1 MRKTE
6 ERMKVFLSIVAMAVI
21 IFFSSSCSKGGK
33 DMADLILING
43 TIHTLDPARPRAEA
57 VAIRDGRILKVGA
70 AAEVRGLAGKE
81 TRTIDL
87 AGGFVL
93 PGFIDSHTHFLNGGF
108 SLSSIQL
115 RDVRTREEFAAKV
128 AAKVKDLEKGEWVQ
142 NGDWDHEL
150 FTPVELPR
158 REWIDSVSPD
168 NPVCVNRYDG
178 HMVLANSA
186 ALRISGVTKS
196 TPVPP
201 GGEIVKDPKTG
212 EPTGILKDA
221 AADLVYRHIPEP
233 SWREKLKAAEAA
245 LKNAAEHGVTS
256 VHEMADA
263 SSFEVYQQLIR
274 DGKMTAR
281 LYVYIPINDV
291 DIYARLKLK
300 TPFGNDYLKIGG
312 LKGFV
317 DGSLGSATA
326 YFFEPYTDDP
336 KNRGLLAP
344 QMFPEGIMEK
354 RIMEADKA
362 GLQVAIHAIG
372 DRANSLLLD
381 LYEKAAAQ
389 NGPRD
394 RRWRIEHAQHLRPR
408 DIARFGKL
416 GVIASVQPY
425 HAYDDGRWAEK
436 KIGKER
442 VRYTYPFKSLLD
454 GGAVLAFGSD
464 WTVAPLDPVSG
475 IYAAVT
481 RATSDGKNPGG
492 WVPEEKISLDDAIKG
507 YTTGGAYA
515 EFAEKDKGTIRSG
528 KLADIIVLDK
538 DLFKVPAERLMD
550 VKVVLT
556 IVGGKVVHDGR
567 PAPVGRRP

>member
-1 MRKTE
+1 MRNME

-43 TIHTLDPARPRAEA
+43 TIYTLDPARPRAEA

-281 LYVYIPINDV
+281 LYVYIPINEV

-300 TPFGNDYLKIGG
+300 TPFGNDDLKIGG

-336 KNRGLLAP
+336 KTRGLLAP

-354 RIMEADKA
+354 RILEADKA

-381 LYEKAAAQ
+381 LYEKAAAR

-394 RRWRIEHAQHLRPR
+394 RRWRIEHAQHLRPQ

-515 EFAEKDKGTIRSG
+515 EFAEKDKGTIQSG

-538 DLFKVPAERLMD
+538 NLFKIPAEQFMD

-567 PAPVGRRP
+567 PAPAGLRP

>member
-300 TPFGNDYLKIGG
+300 TPFGNDNLKIGG

-538 DLFKVPAERLMD
+538 DLFKVPAEQLMD

>member
-1 MRKTE
+1 
-6 ERMKVFLSIVAMAVI
+6 MKAFRPIVAMAVI
-21 IFFSSSCSKGGK
+21 IFLSNSCSDGGN
-33 DMADLILING
+33 DMADLILMNG
-43 TIHTLDPARPRAEA
+43 TVHTLDPARPRAEA
-57 VAIRDGRILKVGA
+57 VAVRDGRILKVGT

-115 RDVRTREEFAAKV
+115 RDVRTREEFAARV
-128 AAKVKDLEKGEWVQ
+128 AAKVKELDKGEWVQ

-158 REWIDSVSPD
+158 REWIDSVSPE

-186 ALRISGVTKS
+186 ALRIAGVTKS

-201 GGEIVKDPKTG
+201 GGEIVKDLKTR

-221 AADLVYRHIPEP
+221 AADLVSRHIPDP
-233 SWREKLKAAEAA
+233 SWKEKLKAAEAA
-245 LKNAAEHGVTS
+245 LKHAAEHGVTS

-263 SSFEVYQQLIR
+263 SSFEVYQELLR
-274 DGKMTAR
+274 EGKMTAR
-281 LYVYIPINDV
+281 LYVYIPIDDV

-300 TPFGNDYLKIGG
+300 TPFGNDCLKIGG

-317 DGSLGSATA
+317 DGSLGSTTA
-326 YFFEPYTDDP
+326 YFFDPYTDDP
-336 KNRGLLAP
+336 TTSGLLAS

-354 RIMEADKA
+354 RILEADKA
-362 GLQVAIHAIG
+362 GLQIAIHAIG

-394 RRWRIEHAQHLRPR
+394 RRWRIEHAQHLRPQ

-416 GVIASVQPY
+416 GIIASVQPY

-436 KIGKER
+436 RIGKER
-442 VRYTYPFKSLLD
+442 ARTTYPFKSLLE

-464 WTVAPLDPVSG
+464 WTVAPLDPLSG

-481 RATSDGKNPGG
+481 RVTSDGKNPGG
-492 WVPEEKISLDDAIKG
+492 WVPEEKISIEEAIKG

-528 KLADIIVLDK
+528 KLADLVVLDK
-538 DLFKVPAERLMD
+538 DLFKVPAEGLMD
-550 VKVVLT
+550 IKVVLT

-567 PAPVGRRP
+567 LAPAGPRP

>member
-6 ERMKVFLSIVAMAVI
+6 ERMKIFLSIVAMAVI

-43 TIHTLDPARPRAEA
+43 TIHTLDPSRPRAEA

-81 TRTIDL
+81 TRIIDL

-128 AAKVKDLEKGEWVQ
+128 AAKVKNLEKGEWVQ

-221 AADLVYRHIPEP
+221 AADLVFRHIPEP

-336 KNRGLLAP
+336 KNKGLLAP

-381 LYEKAAAQ
+381 LYEKAAAR

-416 GVIASVQPY
+416 GIIASVQPY

-515 EFAEKDKGTIRSG
+515 EFAEKDKGTIQSG

-538 DLFKVPAERLMD
+538 DLFKVPAEQLMD

-567 PAPVGRRP
+567 PAPAARRP

>member
-1 MRKTE
+1 
-6 ERMKVFLSIVAMAVI
+6 MKAFLSIVAMAAI

-43 TIHTLDPARPRAEA
+43 TVHTLDPARPRAEA

-515 EFAEKDKGTIRSG
+515 EFAEKDKGTIQSG

-538 DLFKVPAERLMD
+538 DLFKVPADELMD

>member
-6 ERMKVFLSIVAMAVI
+6 ERMKVFLSIVSIAVI
-21 IFFSSSCSKGGK
+21 VFFSSSCSKGGK

-57 VAIRDGRILKVGA
+57 VAIRDGRIFKVGT

-108 SLSSIQL
+108 SLASIQL

-128 AAKVKDLEKGEWVQ
+128 EDKVKDLEKGEWVQ

-150 FTPVELPR
+150 FTPAELPR

-178 HMVLANSA
+178 HMILANSA
-186 ALRISGVTKS
+186 ALRISGITKS

-221 AADLVYRHIPEP
+221 AADLVFRHIPEP

-281 LYVYIPINDV
+281 LYVYIPINEV

-381 LYEKAAAQ
+381 LYEKAAAR

-538 DLFKVPAERLMD
+538 DLFKVPAEQLMD

>member
-1 MRKTE
+1 
-6 ERMKVFLSIVAMAVI
+6 MKAFQSMIAIAVI
-21 IFFSSSCSKGGK
+21 LFFSSSCSQGGK

-43 TIHTLDPARPRAEA
+43 AIHTLDPAQPRAEA
-57 VAIRDGRILKVGA
+57 VAIRDGRILKVGPVA
-70 AAEVRGLAGKE
+70 DVRGLAGKE
-81 TRTIDL
+81 TQTIDL
-87 AGGFVL
+87 GGSFVL

-108 SLSSIQL
+108 SLASVQL
-115 RDVRTREEFAAKV
+115 RDVRTREEFAARIE
-128 AAKVKDLEKGEWVQ
+128 AKIKDLEKGDWVQ
-142 NGDWDHEL
+142 DGDWDHEL

-158 REWIDSVSPD
+158 REWIDPISPD
-168 NPVCVNRYDG
+168 NPVCVNRYDD
-178 HMVLANSA
+178 HMILANSV
-186 ALRISGVTKS
+186 ALKISGITKS

-201 GGEIVKDPKTG
+201 GGEIVKDPMTG

-221 AADLVYRHIPEP
+221 AADLVFLHVPEP
-233 SWREKLKAAEAA
+233 SWREKLGAAEAA
-245 LKNAAEHGVTS
+245 LRNAAEHGVTS

-263 SSFEVYQQLIR
+263 SSFEVYQQLLR

-281 LYVYIPINDV
+281 LYVYIPISDV
-291 DIYARLKLK
+291 DIYSRLKLK
-300 TPFGNDYLKIGG
+300 TPFGNDDLKIGG

-326 YFFEPYTDDP
+326 SFYEPYTDDP

-372 DRANSLLLD
+372 DRANGLLLD
-381 LYEKAAAQ
+381 LYEKAVAQ

-394 RRWRIEHAQHLRPR
+394 RRWRIEHAQHLRPQ

-436 KIGKER
+436 KIGAER
-442 VRYTYPFKSLLD
+442 IRYTYAFKSLLD
-454 GGAVLAFGSD
+454 GGAVLALGSD
-464 WTVAPLDPVSG
+464 WTVAPLDPISG

-481 RATSDGKNPGG
+481 RATSDRKNPGG
-492 WVPEEKISLDDAIKG
+492 WVPEEKLSLDEAIRG

-515 EFAEKDKGTIRSG
+515 EFAEKDKGTIQSG
-528 KLADIIVLDK
+528 KLADIVVLDK
-538 DLFKVPAERLMD
+538 DLFKVPADEIMD
-550 VKVVLT
+550 AKVVLT
-556 IVGGKVVHDGR
+556 IVGGKIVHDGR
-567 PAPVGRRP
+567 MASAGRRPQGSKNY

>member
-1 MRKTE
+1 
-6 ERMKVFLSIVAMAVI
+6 
-21 IFFSSSCSKGGK
+21 
-33 DMADLILING
+33 
-43 TIHTLDPARPRAEA
+43 
-57 VAIRDGRILKVGA
+57 
-70 AAEVRGLAGKE
+70 
-81 TRTIDL
+81 
-87 AGGFVL
+87 
-93 PGFIDSHTHFLNGGF
+93 
-108 SLSSIQL
+108 
-115 RDVRTREEFAAKV
+115 
-128 AAKVKDLEKGEWVQ
+128 
-142 NGDWDHEL
+142 
-150 FTPVELPR
+150 
-158 REWIDSVSPD
+158 
-168 NPVCVNRYDG
+168 
-178 HMVLANSA
+178 
-186 ALRISGVTKS
+186 
-196 TPVPP
+196 
-201 GGEIVKDPKTG
+201 
-212 EPTGILKDA
+212 
-221 AADLVYRHIPEP
+221 
-233 SWREKLKAAEAA
+233 
-245 LKNAAEHGVTS
+245 
-256 VHEMADA
+256 
-263 SSFEVYQQLIR
+263 
-274 DGKMTAR
+274 
-281 LYVYIPINDV
+281 
-291 DIYARLKLK
+291 LKLK
-300 TPFGNDYLKIGG
+300 TPFGNDDLKIGG

-336 KNRGLLAP
+336 KTRGLLAP

-354 RIMEADKA
+354 RILEADKA

-381 LYEKAAAQ
+381 LYEKAAAR

-394 RRWRIEHAQHLRPR
+394 RRWRIEHAQHLRPQ

-538 DLFKVPAERLMD
+538 DLFKVPAEQLTD

-556 IVGGKVVHDGR
+556 IVGGKVVYDGR
-567 PAPVGRRP
+567 PAPAGRRAGNLE

>member
-1 MRKTE
+1 
-6 ERMKVFLSIVAMAVI
+6 MKAFLSIVAMAAI

-43 TIHTLDPARPRAEA
+43 TVHTLDPARPRAEA
-57 VAIRDGRILKVGA
+57 VAVRDGRILKVGA
-70 AAEVRGLAGKE
+70 AAEVMGLAGKE

-93 PGFIDSHTHFLNGGF
+93 PGFIDSHTHFLNGGL

-158 REWIDSVSPD
+158 RDWIDSVSPD

-186 ALRISGVTKS
+186 ALRISGITKA

-201 GGEIVKDPKTG
+201 GGEIVKDPETG

-281 LYVYIPINDV
+281 LYVYIPINEV

-300 TPFGNDYLKIGG
+300 TPFGNDDLKIGG

-336 KNRGLLAP
+336 KTRGLLAP

-354 RIMEADKA
+354 RILEADKA

-381 LYEKAAAQ
+381 LYEKAAAR

-394 RRWRIEHAQHLRPR
+394 RRWRIEHAQHLRPQ

-464 WTVAPLDPVSG
+464 WTVAPLDPISG

-515 EFAEKDKGTIRSG
+515 EFAEKDKGTIQSG

-538 DLFKVPAERLMD
+538 DLFKIPAEQFMD

-567 PAPVGRRP
+567 PAPAGLRP

>member
-1 MRKTE
+1 
-6 ERMKVFLSIVAMAVI
+6 MKAFLSIVAMAAI

-43 TIHTLDPARPRAEA
+43 TVHTLDPARPRAEA
-57 VAIRDGRILKVGA
+57 VAVRDGRILKVGA
-70 AAEVRGLAGKE
+70 AAEVMGLAGKE

-93 PGFIDSHTHFLNGGF
+93 PGFIDSHTHFLNGGL

-115 RDVRTREEFAAKV
+115 RDVRTREKFAAKV

-150 FTPVELPR
+150 FTPVEIPR
-158 REWIDSVSPD
+158 RDWIDSVSPD

-186 ALRISGVTKS
+186 ALRISGITKA

-201 GGEIVKDPKTG
+201 GGEIVKDPETG

-281 LYVYIPINDV
+281 LYVYIPINEV

-300 TPFGNDYLKIGG
+300 TPFGNDDLKIGG

-336 KNRGLLAP
+336 KTRGLLAP

-354 RIMEADKA
+354 RILEADKA

-381 LYEKAAAQ
+381 LYEKAAAR

-394 RRWRIEHAQHLRPR
+394 RRWRIEHAQHLRPQ

-464 WTVAPLDPVSG
+464 WTVAPLDPISG

-515 EFAEKDKGTIRSG
+515 EFAEKDKGTIQSG

-538 DLFKVPAERLMD
+538 DLFKIPAEQFMD

-567 PAPVGRRP
+567 PAPAGLRP

>member
-1 MRKTE
+1 MRL
-6 ERMKVFLSIVAMAVI
+6 FSSIVAIAVI
-21 IFFSSSCSKGGK
+21 VFFSSSCSEGGK

-43 TIHTLDPARPRAEA
+43 TIHTLDPALPRAEA
-57 VAIRDGRILKVGA
+57 VAIRDERILKVGT
-70 AAEVRGLAGKE
+70 AAEVKGLAGRE

-93 PGFIDSHTHFLNGGF
+93 PGFIDSHTHFLDGGF

-115 RDVRTREEFAAKV
+115 RDVRTREEFAARVEVKV
-128 AAKVKDLEKGEWVQ
+128 RELEKGKWVL

-178 HMVLANSA
+178 HMVLANGA
-186 ALRISGVTKS
+186 ALRIAGITRS

-201 GGEIVKDPKTG
+201 GGEIVMDPKTG

-221 AADLVYRHIPEP
+221 AADLVSRHIPEP

-256 VHEMADA
+256 VHEMANA

-274 DGKMTAR
+274 DGRMTAR
-281 LYVYIPINDV
+281 LYVYIPIDDV

-300 TPFGNDYLKIGG
+300 TPFGSDYLKIGG

-354 RIMEADKA
+354 RILEADRA

-381 LYEKAAAQ
+381 LYEKAAAL

-394 RRWRIEHAQHLRPR
+394 RRWRIEHAQHLRPQ

-442 VRYTYPFKSLLD
+442 SRGTYAFRSLLD
-454 GGAVLAFGSD
+454 GGSVLAFGSD
-464 WTVAPLDPVSG
+464 WTVAPLDPISG

-515 EFAEKDKGTIRSG
+515 EFAEKDKGTIQSG

-538 DLFKVPAERLMD
+538 DLFKVPADDLLD

-556 IVGGKVVHDGR
+556 IVGGKIVHDGR
-567 PAPVGRRP
+567 STPVGGGDR

>member
-1 MRKTE
+1 
-6 ERMKVFLSIVAMAVI
+6 MKVFRSIVVTAVI
-21 IFFSSSCSKGGK
+21 LFLSNSCSEGGK

-43 TIHTLDPARPRAEA
+43 TVHTLDPARPRAEA
-57 VAIRDGRILKVGA
+57 VAVRDGRILKVGT

-87 AGGFVL
+87 TGGFVL

-128 AAKVKDLEKGEWVQ
+128 AAKVKDLDKGEWIQ

-186 ALRISGVTKS
+186 ALRIAGITNS

-201 GGEIVKDPKTG
+201 GGEIVKDPLTG
-212 EPTGILKDA
+212 APTGILKDA
-221 AADLVYRHIPEP
+221 AAELVYRHIPEP
-233 SWREKLKAAEAA
+233 SWKEKLKAAGAA
-245 LKNAAEHGVTS
+245 LKQAAEHGVTS

-263 SSFEVYQQLIR
+263 SSFEVYQELLR
-274 DGKMTAR
+274 EGKMTAR

-291 DIYARLKLK
+291 DIFARLKLK

-336 KNRGLLAP
+336 KTSGLLAP

-354 RIMEADKA
+354 RILEADKA

-394 RRWRIEHAQHLRPR
+394 RRWRIEHAQHLRPQ
-408 DIARFGKL
+408 DIARFGNL

-442 VRYTYPFKSLLD
+442 ARYTYPFKSLLD
-454 GGAVLAFGSD
+454 DGAVLAFGSD
-464 WTVAPLDPVSG
+464 WTVAPLDPISG

-492 WVPEEKISLDDAIKG
+492 WVPEEKISIEDAIKG
-507 YTTGGAYA
+507 YTTGGAFA

-528 KLADIIVLDK
+528 MLADLVVLDR

-567 PAPVGRRP
+567 TAPSVRRP

>member
-1 MRKTE
+1 
-6 ERMKVFLSIVAMAVI
+6 MKVFLSIVAMAVI
-21 IFFSSSCSKGGK
+21 ISFSSSCSKGGK

-108 SLSSIQL
+108 SLSCIQL

-336 KNRGLLAP
+336 KSRGLLAP

-464 WTVAPLDPVSG
+464 WTVAPLDPISG

-481 RATSDGKNPGG
+481 RATSDGKNPDG

-538 DLFKVPAERLMD
+538 DLFKVPADELMD

-556 IVGGKVVHDGR
+556 IVGGEVVHDGR

>member
-1 MRKTE
+1 
-6 ERMKVFLSIVAMAVI
+6 
-21 IFFSSSCSKGGK
+21 
-33 DMADLILING
+33 
-43 TIHTLDPARPRAEA
+43 
-57 VAIRDGRILKVGA
+57 
-70 AAEVRGLAGKE
+70 
-81 TRTIDL
+81 
-87 AGGFVL
+87 
-93 PGFIDSHTHFLNGGF
+93 
-108 SLSSIQL
+108 
-115 RDVRTREEFAAKV
+115 
-128 AAKVKDLEKGEWVQ
+128 
-142 NGDWDHEL
+142 
-150 FTPVELPR
+150 
-158 REWIDSVSPD
+158 
-168 NPVCVNRYDG
+168 
-178 HMVLANSA
+178 
-186 ALRISGVTKS
+186 
-196 TPVPP
+196 
-201 GGEIVKDPKTG
+201 
-212 EPTGILKDA
+212 
-221 AADLVYRHIPEP
+221 
-233 SWREKLKAAEAA
+233 
-245 LKNAAEHGVTS
+245 
-256 VHEMADA
+256 
-263 SSFEVYQQLIR
+263 
-274 DGKMTAR
+274 
-281 LYVYIPINDV
+281 
-291 DIYARLKLK
+291 LKLK
-300 TPFGNDYLKIGG
+300 TPFGNDDLKIGG

-354 RIMEADKA
+354 RILEADKA

-381 LYEKAAAQ
+381 LYEKAAAR

-394 RRWRIEHAQHLRPR
+394 RRWRIEHAQHLRPQ

-464 WTVAPLDPVSG
+464 WTVAPLDPISG

-515 EFAEKDKGTIRSG
+515 EFAEKDKGTIQSG

-538 DLFKVPAERLMD
+538 DLFKIPAEQFMD

-567 PAPVGRRP
+567 PAPAGLRP